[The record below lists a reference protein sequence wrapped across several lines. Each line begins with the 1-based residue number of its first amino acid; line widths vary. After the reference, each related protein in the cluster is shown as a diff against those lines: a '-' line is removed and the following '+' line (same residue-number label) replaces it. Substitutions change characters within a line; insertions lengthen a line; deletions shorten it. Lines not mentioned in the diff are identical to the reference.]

1 MSDTNRLLYYVYS
14 RMMTHKGG
22 NFNEF
27 TLLDNPWFPR
37 LLSQQPINPGQ
48 LISLEL
54 YRWMVNNKA
63 GSIPYPTIIAFL
75 LEKNLIK
82 ATSTEEEENVKC
94 LPVSAINIS
103 KMKIKYLNKAKAT
116 RSGSQAG
123 SASHTSAPSVSGAG
137 DQEVDSHPGPSRVA
151 KVPATVKAF
160 AQEVK
165 EEILLRLTDSLVT
178 PLRDECDTGFL
189 QQGERI

>member
-1 MSDTNRLLYYVYS
+1 
-14 RMMTHKGG
+14 MTHKGG

-37 LLSQQPINPGQ
+37 FLSQQPINPGQ

-54 YRWMVNNKA
+54 HRWIENHKS
-63 GSIPYPTIIAFL
+63 GSLPYPTVIAFL

-82 ATSTEEEENVKC
+82 STCTEEEENVKC
-94 LPVSAINIS
+94 VPVSTVNIG
-103 KMKIKYLNKAKAT
+103 KIRIKYIKQTKAT

-123 SASHTSAPSVSGAG
+123 SASHTTAPSVSGAG

-151 KVPATVKAF
+151 KVPATVRAF
-160 AQEVK
+160 AAEVK
-165 EEILLRLTDSLVT
+165 EEILFRLTDSLVA
-178 PLRDECDTGFL
+178 PLRDECDTGF
-189 QQGERI
+189 Q